1 MKKIFSAIL
10 MIIVFCF
17 LFFLIRT
24 YFDWYVDPLEENN
37 NSNIL
42 FVLHRLGNL
51 LLSLVYISFI
61 GAFGFLGILLI
72 YFSYCLVKLDFDAIK
87 ELKDLGLPTIIILGS
102 ITLLSIAGVQLRSL
116 RNDNREDFKK
126 NEETNYQYHGKPQY
140 PDYFYFNDSIKDWV
154 KVNKMG
160 YYGNANQKHLV
171 LERKSQTQYFFKSD
185 NGSWFKCGEGLYHRW
200 LKSKVHEVRE
210 LTPKPIVKYYIWES
224 NEWHKITLDE
234 FLKYR
239 QLDSLVRYE

>member
-1 MKKIFSAIL
+1 MS
-10 MIIVFCF
+10 
-17 LFFLIRT
+17 LIGV
-24 YFDWYVDPLEENN
+24 YIKWQVNPLEDSDKIYLNFLN
-37 NSNIL
+37 RIGNI
-42 FVLHRLGNL
+42 F
-51 LLSLVYISFI
+51 LSLVYVSYVTLFT
-61 GAFGFLGILLI
+61 LLI
-72 YFSYCLVKLDFDAIK
+72 ILAFYFSYCLVKLDFDAIK
-87 ELKDLGLPTIIILGS
+87 ELKDLGLPTIIILGLIS
-102 ITLLSIAGVQLRSL
+102 LLSIAGVQLRSL

-126 NEETNYQYHGKPQY
+126 NEESNYQYHGKPQY

-171 LERKSQTQYFFKSD
+171 LERKSQTQYFYKSE

-210 LTPKPIVKYYIWES
+210 LTPKPKVKYYIWES